1 MTTEARR
8 AYAAAELHTASPQR
22 LRLMLIEAAIGSV
35 EAARRR
41 ADAGQWA
48 VAGEPFV
55 HARRAVAELLLSVRT
70 DLAGDEGQLADKVRA
85 IHAFLFR
92 QLTEAQLYRDPQRLD
107 DALRILAMERETWRQ
122 ICSQAATSG
131 NVDTESDTE
140 AAPTPG
146 LSLHG

>member
-8 AYAAAELHTASPQR
+8 AYAAAELQTASPQR
-22 LRLMLIEAAIGSV
+22 LRLMLIEAAIASV
-35 EAARRR
+35 EVARRR

-92 QLTEAQLYRDPQRLD
+92 QLTEAQLYRDAQRLD

-122 ICSQAATSG
+122 LCGQTATTG
-131 NVDTESDTE
+131 SDNAE
-140 AAPTPG
+140 ADDMPTPG